1 MIVYLG
7 KIYALGKVFYNLII
21 FVYSK
26 LIFAAAFFN
35 AKAKKWVD
43 GRLIFPSFNFSEKT
57 IWMHCASLGEFEQ
70 GRPVLESLKKNYPNY
85 KIVLSFYSPSGY
97 EVRKNYPLA
106 DEVIYLP
113 VDTEANAAKL
123 VQQINP
129 ALVIWVKYE
138 FWFHYLNELKK
149 NKIPVLLISGIFRKS
164 QPFFKWYGGIWK
176 KIIHCFDVIFVQN
189 ATSAFL
195 LSNSIDQEKI
205 IISGDTRFD
214 RVTEIANHKT
224 SIECIEKFIIHKKVI
239 VAGSTWKEDETL
251 LLSITKQHP
260 ELLFI
265 IVPHE
270 VNTNNISRIQQMFE
284 RSILFSELKE
294 TDAVGKLSN
303 ILIIDSIGLLSSLY
317 QYADITYVGGGFN
330 KGIHNILEA
339 AVYGKPVIFGP
350 KYEKFSEALSLIELE
365 GAVSIKNAD
374 ELSNIV
380 QILMD
385 SESERQMMSKAS
397 LKFVYENTGATELI
411 VNYIAENRLLHN

>member
-26 LIFAAAFFN
+26 LIFAASFFN

-43 GRLIFPSFNFSEKT
+43 GRLIFPRFNFSEKT

-97 EVRKNYPLA
+97 EVRKNYPVA

-113 VDTEANAAKL
+113 VDTEANVAKL

-138 FWFHYLNELKK
+138 FWFHYLTELKK
-149 NKIPVLLISGIFRKS
+149 NNIPVLLISGIFRKS

-189 ATSAFL
+189 QSSAIL
-195 LSNSIDQEKI
+195 VSKIVDQEKI

-224 SIECIEKFIIHKKVI
+224 SIDSIEKFIGNKKVL
-239 VAGSTWKEDETL
+239 VAGSTWKEDEIL
-251 LLSITKQHP
+251 LHSITEKHP

-270 VNTNNISRIQQMFE
+270 VNANNISRIQQLFGE
-284 RSILFSELKE
+284 SILFSELK
-294 TDAVGKLSN
+294 AINVAGKLSN

-365 GAVSIKNAD
+365 GAVSIKNED
-374 ELSNIV
+374 ELRDIV

-385 SESERQMMSKAS
+385 RESERQKMSKAS
-397 LKFVYENTGATELI
+397 LKFVYENTGATEMI

>member
-1 MIVYLG
+1 MNVYLG

-26 LIFAAAFFN
+26 IIFAASFFN
-35 AKAKKWVD
+35 AKAKKWVE
-43 GRLIFPSFNFSEKT
+43 GRLIFPGFNFSEKT

-70 GRPVLESLKKNYPNY
+70 GRPVLESLKKSYPNY

-97 EVRKNYPLA
+97 EVRKNYPVA
-106 DEVIYLP
+106 NEVIYLP

-138 FWFHYLNELKK
+138 FWFHYLAELKK
-149 NKIPVLLISGIFRKS
+149 KNVPVLLISGIFRKG
-164 QPFFKWYGGIWK
+164 QPFFNWYGGIWK

-189 ATSAFL
+189 QSSAIL
-195 LSNSIDQEKI
+195 VSKIVDQEKI
-205 IISGDTRFD
+205 IIAGDTRFD

-224 SIECIEKFIIHKKVI
+224 SIDSIEKFIGNKKVL

-251 LLSITKQHP
+251 LHSITEKHP

-270 VNTNNISRIQQMFE
+270 VNANNINRIQQLFGE
-284 RSILFSELKE
+284 SILFSELKVTNVE
-294 TDAVGKLSN
+294 AKLSN

-374 ELSNIV
+374 ELRDIV
-380 QILMD
+380 QILMN
-385 SESERQMMSKAS
+385 SELERQKMSKAS
-397 LKFVYENTGATELI
+397 LKFVHENTGATELI
-411 VNYIAENRLLHN
+411 VNYIIEKRLLHN